1 MKKKIISSIFLFCIT
16 ATIFSYY
23 TVPILQ
29 ASESN
34 LYSEVNT
41 EFNFNDGEFTPI
53 DLNLLEES
61 IFENNIIV
69 NGNGLELNLSEFERS
84 LLDESDIEQ
93 VNSNIEYIN
102 NGLDTGV
109 LIYTENGDI
118 VTSWRGQ

>member
-1 MKKKIISSIFLFCIT
+1 MKKKIIISIFLFCIT

-41 EFNFNDGEFTPI
+41 EFNFNDGE
-53 DLNLLEES
+53 
-61 IFENNIIV
+61 
-69 NGNGLELNLSEFERS
+69 LNLSEFESS
-84 LLDESDIEQ
+84 LLDVTDIEQ

-118 VTSWRGQ
+118 VTSWRG